1 MQKRGVRIYL
11 VDFEKKF
18 VYSGYMAEVTVEK
31 TKDYLVVKI
40 PLRSVSYGKA
50 ELSAKAQK
58 TVDVAIAE
66 GLADI
71 KAGRVYG
78 PFGSVKKFKN
88 SLRKKKK

>member
-1 MQKRGVRIYL
+1 MTG
-11 VDFEKKF
+11 
-18 VYSGYMAEVTVEK
+18 VTVEK

-40 PLRSVSYGKA
+40 PLRSVTDGRA
-50 ELSAKAQK
+50 ELSARAQK
-58 TVDVAIAE
+58 TIDAAIAE

-78 PFGSVKKFKN
+78 PFDSVKEFKD